1 MAAPKRNTRNT
12 PTDTSAEPKAF
23 SFADVEVGTVDVLPR
38 TVHMTEPNP
47 LDQQVVDAVD
57 QGPRYI
63 GVPNGDLAWK
73 AHNFLR
79 RGAKDH
85 DLAVSVRFT
94 NAQDESLTPDQ
105 AKASTEEIYVYFVV
119 KSEKK
124 ARGTYTRRY
133 TSDDIR
139 KHFGLADGAKITR
152 AQRDEFR
159 EVKGFNKKSDATA

>member
-1 MAAPKRNTRNT
+1 M
-12 PTDTSAEPKAF
+12 
-23 SFADVEVGTVDVLPR
+23 
-38 TVHMTEPNP
+38 
-47 LDQQVVDAVD
+47 
-57 QGPRYI
+57 
-63 GVPNGDLAWK
+63 
-73 AHNFLR
+73 
-79 RGAKDH
+79 
-85 DLAVSVRFT
+85 RFT